1 MKNIYFTIL
10 FAFLGTALTAQDAF
24 FSNFTYSNALSN
36 PSGIGISED
45 INLTLLHRTQWSSI
59 IKPFATS
66 QFEGSFPI
74 RKANTNKKVAVIGLS
89 FVNDRL
95 GEGGL
100 LSTNQFALTGA
111 YLLGVGKSSLSLGG
125 KIGYFNGSTNL
136 TGIQTGSQYVGGSY
150 NSSAN
155 LGENLANPIANGIEI
170 TPSITLFQND
180 SMGINK
186 YSIGFS
192 VFNVNQPT
200 AGALVAGYNQM
211 SRIALTGSY
220 THHIGSI
227 GIRPQVLY
235 LKQANQNHLVAG
247 VDVHYYFQKSAQN
260 YQAIALGGHYR
271 MNDAGIISLKYLSR
285 TLDVG
290 LSYDVNTSGLGD
302 PMNKIPGAFE
312 LFLNYR
318 IKQESKVKQYSFTVF
333 VFDADT
339 KDSIKATVYYLDNLG
354 EKTSKILMLNSTWG
368 TTVLNQKESY
378 SFEINAS
385 GYNSEKLDVVQNTE
399 DKSIKKIYLTKTIK
413 YFDLELEVLDKKT
426 NQPTKV
432 NLFVV
437 DPATGKETALGSDQ
451 KFTTQLESGKPH
463 KIIARAEGY
472 DDATLDVNYDK
483 TGTLSKTLFINQ
495 TLQATYLK
503 LTVLDENTKKPLQVT
518 AMCVGIEGQELGKS
532 SLIVLNNFPPEK
544 HPLII
549 INKYEILI
557 SKEGYF
563 NKTVKVD
570 ALKIEDL
577 ELVVQLTPIE
587 VGASI
592 IVDDLLFKTGK
603 TELDERS
610 FRILDQLVD
619 FMNQN
624 PSIKIELQGHTDSDG
639 ADAANQKLS
648 EGRAKSAV
656 EYMVGKGI
664 DKSRMTAKGYGESK
678 PIESNTTPE
687 GKAKNR
693 RVELKITGK

>member
-1 MKNIYFTIL
+1 MKNIFYTIL
-10 FAFLGTALTAQDAF
+10 IAFVGTTISAQDAF

-66 QFEGSFPI
+66 QFEGSYPI
-74 RKANTNKKVAVIGLS
+74 RQANTNKKVAVIGLS

-111 YLLGVGKSSLSLGG
+111 YLVGIGKSNLSIGAKL
-125 KIGYFNGSTNL
+125 GYFNGSTNL
-136 TGIQTGSQYVGGSY
+136 TGIQTGSQFIGGTY
-150 NSSAN
+150 NPSAN
-155 LGENLANPIANGIEI
+155 IGENLANPVTNGLEI
-170 TPSITLFQND
+170 TPSLTLFQND
-180 SMGINK
+180 SMGINR
-186 YSIGFS
+186 YAIGVS
-192 VFNVNQPT
+192 AFNVNQPT

-211 SRIALTGSY
+211 MRIAVTGSY

-227 GIRPQVLY
+227 GIRPQALY
-235 LKQANQNHLVAG
+235 LKQANQNQVVAG
-247 VDVHYYFQKSAQN
+247 VDFHYYFQKSAQN
-260 YQAIALGGHYR
+260 YQAISLGGHYR
-271 MNDAGIISLKYLSR
+271 LNDAGILSIKYLSR
-285 TLDVG
+285 TIDGG

-318 IKQESKVKQYSFTVF
+318 IKQESKIKQYPFTLKVM
-333 VFDADT
+333 DKET
-339 KDSIKATVYYLDNLG
+339 KELIKANVIYLNAQGQSIDKMALEN
-354 EKTSKILMLNSTWG
+354 TSSG
-368 TTVLNQKESY
+368 TFELNQKEEY
-378 SFEINAS
+378 QFEVTSN
-385 GYNSEKLDVVQNTE
+385 GYNSEKITVVHSTNE
-399 DKSIKKIYLTKTIK
+399 ALIKEVYLEKTIK

-451 KFTTQLESGKPH
+451 SFSTKLESGKPH

-495 TLQATYLK
+495 TLQASYLK
-503 LTVLDENTKKPLQVT
+503 LIVLDENTKKPLQVT

-549 INKYEILI
+549 VNKYEILI

-570 ALKIEDL
+570 AVKIEDL

-656 EYMVGKGI
+656 EYMVSKGI

-678 PIESNTTPE
+678 PIESNATPE